1 MQDPPLYRDFYY
13 PLNVLLHVLTLEEG
27 DVRHLHY
34 GLFERPEESIGAA
47 QERASERLFGALPP
61 PPARILDVGSGL
73 GANLSR
79 LVSAGYDATGITP
92 DAHQISV
99 IRQRYG
105 DLPVRGERFEEV
117 TDTFDL
123 AMFHESSQYIDAEA
137 LFAKA
142 EQIVPAILVLDE
154 FAMKPVEGLHRY
166 DDFLAA
172 AERHRFAKIM
182 DEDVSTMA
190 APTIDY
196 FNTRLPRFR
205 QQLIDDLGVSSV
217 QIDDLIASGER
228 YRDRYRHGDYG
239 YRFLRFARLDE
250 VSQRPAA

>member
-1 MQDPPLYRDFYY
+1 MPEYRDFYY

-34 GLFERPEESIGAA
+34 GLFERPDEPIGAA
-47 QERASERLFGALPP
+47 QDRASARILGHLPS

-79 LVSAGYDATGITP
+79 LVKMGYEATGITP
-92 DAHQISV
+92 DANQIAV
-99 IRQRYG
+99 IRARHG
-105 DLPVRGERFEEV
+105 ELPLHCRRFEDVNE
-117 TDTFDL
+117 TFDVAL
-123 AMFHESSQYIDAEA
+123 FHESSQYIDSET
-137 LFAKA
+137 LFSKA
-142 EQIVPAILVLDE
+142 EEVAPVLLILDE

-172 AERHRFAKIM
+172 ASRHQFGATLN
-182 DEDVSTMA
+182 EDVSDMA

-196 FNTRLPRFR
+196 FNARLPRFR
-205 QQLIDDLGVSSV
+205 QRLIDDLGVTSV

-228 YRDRYRHGDYG
+228 YRDRYRNGDYG
-239 YRFLRFARLDE
+239 YRFLRFARIREDE
-250 VSQRPAA
+250 ERPAA